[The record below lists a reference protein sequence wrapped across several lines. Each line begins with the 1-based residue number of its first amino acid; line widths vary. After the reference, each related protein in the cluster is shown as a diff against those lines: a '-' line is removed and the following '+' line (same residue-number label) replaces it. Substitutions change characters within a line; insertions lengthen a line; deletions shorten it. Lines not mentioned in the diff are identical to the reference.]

1 MLKITNLHA
10 HIDEKS
16 ILKGI
21 NLEIKPGEVH
31 AIMGPNGSGKSTLA
45 SVIAGKEEYEV
56 EKGEIT
62 LEGQNIDELSVEE
75 RAHKGI
81 FLSFQYPVEIPG
93 VTVTNFI
100 KTSLNEM
107 RKAKGLDDMPAKEM
121 LKLIREKSE
130 LLEIDRKFLSRSL
143 NQGFS
148 GVKKNE
154 MKFFKWQC

>member
-1 MLKITNLHA
+1 MVSVEVRGIISTKENPEILWANKLEIVEIISYFYSRRNREYIKTRNRITMLKITDLHA
-10 HIDEKS
+10 NIDGKS

-62 LEGQNIDELSVEE
+62 FEGQDIDELSVEE
-75 RAHKGI
+75 RAHKGV

-93 VTVTNFI
+93 VTVTNFM
-100 KTSLNEM
+100 KTSLKRN
-107 RKAKGLDDMPAKEM
+107 A
-121 LKLIREKSE
+121 
-130 LLEIDRKFLSRSL
+130 
-143 NQGFS
+143 
-148 GVKKNE
+148 
-154 MKFFKWQC
+154 